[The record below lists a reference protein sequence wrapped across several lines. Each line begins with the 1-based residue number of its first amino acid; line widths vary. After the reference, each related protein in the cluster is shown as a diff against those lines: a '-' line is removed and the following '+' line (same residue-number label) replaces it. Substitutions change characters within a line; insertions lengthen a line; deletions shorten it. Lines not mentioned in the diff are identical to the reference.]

1 MGGRVGFKWRRGR
14 RRGQE
19 GKKRFVYFK
28 FASLRND
35 VRLVYWEIMGKEN
48 RLISF

>member
-35 VRLVYWEIMGKEN
+35 VRLVY
-48 RLISF
+48 